1 MEPGTGASVR
11 QRVSG
16 GTARL
21 SRNSSLAL
29 SPLSPSARV
38 AEQVPPAAPVL
49 ICRCPKG
56 AGAWENLGVLI
67 TLGVQ
72 PLCQAVSVWGLW
84 GSLSGVLGWNQG
96 LLGAGHGLSEV
107 GAVSSPGLCLLS
119 SFYFSFPSREA
130 ASAHQG
136 VLMVAQGRVRHRN
149 LLTHF
154 WGKSPRLQSWSQTG
168 KSN

>member
-38 AEQVPPAAPVL
+38 AEQVPPAASVL

-72 PLCQAVSVWGLW
+72 PLCQLCQGYARQCLCGDCGDPSLVCWAGIR
-84 GSLSGVLGWNQG
+84 GSLVLGMDCQRWEQ
-96 LLGAGHGLSEV
+96 
-107 GAVSSPGLCLLS
+107 
-119 SFYFSFPSREA
+119 
-130 ASAHQG
+130 
-136 VLMVAQGRVRHRN
+136 
-149 LLTHF
+149 
-154 WGKSPRLQSWSQTG
+154 
-168 KSN
+168 